1 MSFENVPS
9 DYACLQI
16 RTFPENGGGDTL
28 WASSYEAYDRLSPP
42 MQQLLEGMTATHTG
56 EKFVELARLRGE
68 PLRENRG
75 SPENVGQDLVARH
88 PIIRTN
94 PVTGWKGMFVNG
106 EFTKRINEV
115 TQGESDA
122 LLAFLF
128 EHVTA
133 VSPMS
138 HLWEL
143 SADHPEPR
151 SPGQVQ
157 VGAQQSCYLGQQI
170 YPS

>member
-1 MSFENVPS
+1 MTNQHTDVSFENVPS
-9 DYACLQI
+9 DYACLSI

-28 WASSYEAYDRLSPP
+28 WASSYEAYDRLSPA
-42 MQQLLEGMTATHTG
+42 MQQMLEGLTATHTG
-56 EKFVELARLRGE
+56 EKFVELARLKGE

-75 SPENVGQDLVARH
+75 SPENIGQDLVARH

-94 PVTGWKGMFVNG
+94 PVTGWKGLFVNG
-106 EFTKRINEV
+106 EFTRRINEV

-133 VSPMS
+133 VSL
-138 HLWEL
+138 HLDSGGVL
-143 SADHPEPR
+143 VADEVESR
-151 SPGQVQ
+151 YTSQVQ
-157 VGAQQSCYLGQQI
+157 MGSK
-170 YPS
+170 